1 MKNIMDIMDL
11 FFMDIMK
18 NKLSSN
24 FEQKLLNSSVDWEGD
39 LYNVNKIPDFPNVL
53 FLISGTHLTKKY

>member
-39 LYNVNKIPDFPNVL
+39 LYNVNKIPDFP
-53 FLISGTHLTKKY
+53 

>member
-11 FFMDIMK
+11 FFMDIIE

-53 FLISGTHLTKKY
+53 FLISGTHLTEKY

>member
-39 LYNVNKIPDFPNVL
+39 LYVNKIPDFPNVL